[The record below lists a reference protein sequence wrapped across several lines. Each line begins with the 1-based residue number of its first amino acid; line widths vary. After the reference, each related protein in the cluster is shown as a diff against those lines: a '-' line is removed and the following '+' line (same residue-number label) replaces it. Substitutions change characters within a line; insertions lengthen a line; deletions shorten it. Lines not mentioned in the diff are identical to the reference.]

1 MTIICAT
8 DFSTCSRTA
17 TRLGAAVARRRGD
30 TLLLLHVL
38 EPLPVDPLGAG
49 ISLADWEDEMF
60 TSAQSRDPG
69 AGRGAPQERR

>member
-17 TRLGAAVARRRGD
+17 TRLGAALARRTGD

-49 ISLADWEDEMF
+49 ISLADWQDLGLGRCRAGTTVAT
-60 TSAQSRDPG
+60 TSGQP
-69 AGRGAPQERR
+69 